1 MNNATKVDA
10 AAPTIDAK
18 RLDRLRK
25 NLIDPAK
32 IELRDLQRILSADP
46 NTPIFVMN
54 RSDRNQ
60 KRPRGQVHISINDN
74 GEVSMLKIPKTFV
87 PIEITTLFP
96 ASTIMRSQN
105 FLRTVAEGKVTL
117 HDPNESLEYLSNSEA
132 QREID
137 RLRNIDD
144 KYNEEMDAEM
154 AKISTEVKPKDASG
168 DVSVEV
174 ATDDEAPRKKSAR
187 ETSRIVSKDQVRG
200 ESEAIGVLWRVYNV
214 VNDRDITADRMLN
227 ALRNITGEKFRI
239 KDFDYIKE
247 KCRETRVREWAQM
260 NIDEIKEAL
269 ANKED

>member
-1 MNNATKVDA
+1 
-10 AAPTIDAK
+10 
-18 RLDRLRK
+18 
-25 NLIDPAK
+25 
-32 IELRDLQRILSADP
+32 
-46 NTPIFVMN
+46 
-54 RSDRNQ
+54 
-60 KRPRGQVHISINDN
+60 
-74 GEVSMLKIPKTFV
+74 
-87 PIEITTLFP
+87 
-96 ASTIMRSQN
+96 
-105 FLRTVAEGKVTL
+105 
-117 HDPNESLEYLSNSEA
+117 
-132 QREID
+132 
-137 RLRNIDD
+137 
-144 KYNEEMDAEM
+144 M